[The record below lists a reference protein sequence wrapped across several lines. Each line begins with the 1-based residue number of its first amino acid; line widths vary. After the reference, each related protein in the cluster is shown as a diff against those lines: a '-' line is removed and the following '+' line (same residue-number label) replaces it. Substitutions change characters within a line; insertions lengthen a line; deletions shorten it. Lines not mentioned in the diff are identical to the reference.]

1 MEELQN
7 LPEVGESIEY
17 HGWHFEVIEKEGQ
30 RIERVRITRL
40 LETEQ

>member
-1 MEELQN
+1 MTQFKEDTL
-7 LPEVGESIEY
+7 V
-17 HGWHFEVIEKEGQ
+17 FEVIEKEGQ